1 MAQLRQRFLN
11 VRFRSVGLL
20 FVSRHRDGVNYS
32 PLQFVLAIPCN
43 KYTHSAYM
51 ARKPNS
57 NRAPNSLRHLR
68 ETLGRNQESFAAKH
82 GLSQRSLQSW
92 ESGRESPLE
101 LREALSTE
109 YGLAIGSLSA
119 PDGIA
124 RMLDG
129 SPVTGDLLSGWQTA
143 LNQES
148 IPDDAFE
155 HLVRNTHAVLVAAEG
170 KKIAGRVFIRL
181 SQELQKLIN
190 EHGLQTAVEEFAA
203 APVPLPVIKATILE
217 AGKMIAEIESP
228 AATRWRKE
236 SRSTS
241 LSMPCEI
248 IRTVRPKYVPAVQ
261 WLEVDIQGVKHGGF
275 TMGGS
280 KLNIHRV
287 EVRSGKFRFRM
298 EFPKWKLANFV
309 NCAISPLPAVKP
321 SKAYRVARRKT

>member
-1 MAQLRQRFLN
+1 
-11 VRFRSVGLL
+11 
-20 FVSRHRDGVNYS
+20 
-32 PLQFVLAIPCN
+32 
-43 KYTHSAYM
+43 M
-51 ARKPNS
+51 ARKANS
-57 NRAPNSLRHLR
+57 KRTPNSLRHLR
-68 ETLGRNQESFAAKH
+68 ETLGLNQENFAAKH

-109 YGLAIGSLSA
+109 YGLAIASLSA
-119 PDGIA
+119 EDGIA

-129 SPVTGDLLSGWQTA
+129 SPVTRELLAGWQTA

-155 HLVRNTHAVLVAAEG
+155 HLVRNTQAVLVAAEG
-170 KKIAGRVFIRL
+170 KRIAGRVFIRL

-190 EHGLQTAVEEFAA
+190 QHGLQSAVENFSAT
-203 APVPLPVIKATILE
+203 PVPLPVIKTTILE
-217 AGKMIAEIESP
+217 AGKLITEIESP

-248 IRTVRPKYVPAVQ
+248 IQTVRSKYVPAVQ
-261 WLEVDIQGVKHGGF
+261 WLDVDIQGVKHGGF

-280 KLNIHRV
+280 TLNIHHV
-287 EVRSGKFRFRM
+287 EVRAGRFRFCM

-309 NCAISPLPAVKP
+309 NCAFSESAAVKLP
-321 SKAYRVARRKT
+321 TSQPLSKRKTGKV